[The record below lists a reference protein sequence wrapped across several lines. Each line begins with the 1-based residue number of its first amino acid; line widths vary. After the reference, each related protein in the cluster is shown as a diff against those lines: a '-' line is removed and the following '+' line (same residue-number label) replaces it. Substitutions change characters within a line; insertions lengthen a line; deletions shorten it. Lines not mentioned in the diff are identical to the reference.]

1 VTIVAFLRKL
11 GRKLM
16 PPGNRG
22 SYDSE
27 WKQPDR
33 PPVWTSPAARPR
45 VTPARPGSE
54 PAGSAAHPRRE
65 DIAAL
70 AL

>member
-33 PPVWTSPAARPR
+33 LPGLDVSSGP
-45 VTPARPGSE
+45 PARDPGQT
-54 PAGSAAHPRRE
+54 G
-65 DIAAL
+65 I
-70 AL
+70 